1 MIYSYRTEK
10 EHNMETIEYKLR
22 EVTGSAASGKGRYK
36 ADMAKPQ
43 VVEMEDFIEI
53 MARSTR
59 QSTIDA
65 RFAVNAVSE
74 TIQMLLNEGITVKLD
89 LVKFKPALKPAAF
102 ETVDADLS
110 EAKIVGSVLPT
121 RKLAAQLRLK
131 AENVLKIP
139 RLQTHELCGDGFH
152 GLGHI
157 APGFRIC
164 YNVEGLKIN
173 LENEDEG
180 IYLEDNAGNVV
191 AKARITEQ
199 HFTYI
204 LFYFDGDIK
213 PGSYRLSYRTRHGM
227 GPDHALIT
235 QYWSHPIHVHDPSE
249 VDPNHIF
256 EKAAKE
262 ALLAKRK
269 NR

>member
-1 MIYSYRTEK
+1 
-10 EHNMETIEYKLR
+10 METIEYKLR

-121 RKLAAQLRLK
+121 RKLAMPLRLK

-139 RLQTHELCGDGFH
+139 RLTTYTIYSIGMME
-152 GLGHI
+152 
-157 APGFRIC
+157 PGIIFPGIEISYTVR
-164 YNVEGLKIN
+164 NLDIN
-173 LENEDEG
+173 LGREDEG
-180 IYLEDNAGNVV
+180 IFLEDSKGNTV
-191 AKARITEQ
+191 AKARITK
-199 HFTYI
+199 HTGSYLRFV
-204 LFYFDGDIK
+204 FDDDIE
-213 PGSYRLSYRTRHGM
+213 PGSSYRISYRTRLGKDT
-227 GPDHALIT
+227 DHALIKQHWAHKIT
-235 QYWSHPIHVHDPSE
+235 VHRREDYASLKY
-249 VDPNHIF
+249 D
-256 EKAAKE
+256 AAK
-262 ALLAKRK
+262 